1 MPPCVELR
9 RLPVWQNQSMT
20 MTPPETLLQAR
31 VPEKVRRAAEQLF
44 SLLYADVS
52 RLAHRE
58 RSRVRAGETLRTTAL
73 INEAYLK
80 LLRSPEFNDRA
91 HFLRSAALAM
101 RHILVNHARDR
112 VAAKR
117 GGGVAVESLDEAV
130 EAAAQSDDSVIEVH
144 EAVDRLAQLD
154 ERLAQVV
161 ECRFFAGYT
170 EQDTATALGMTE
182 RTIRRDWAKARAWLR
197 VELGASGE
205 GRKDDTGS

>member
-1 MPPCVELR
+1 
-9 RLPVWQNQSMT
+9 MT
-20 MTPPETLLQAR
+20 RSPPETLRQAR
-31 VPEKVRRAAEQLF
+31 APAEVRRAAEQLF
-44 SLLYADVS
+44 PLLYDEVS

-58 RSRVRAGETLRTTAL
+58 RSRVRAGETMRTTAL

-101 RHILVNHARDR
+101 RHILVNHAHERK
-112 VAAKR
+112 AAKR
-117 GGGVAVESLDEAV
+117 GGGVTVESLDENV
-130 EAAAQSDDSVIEVH
+130 EAIAAPDNSVLEVH
-144 EAVDRLAQLD
+144 EAVERLAQLD

-170 EQDTATALGMTE
+170 DEDTATALGIAE

-197 VELGASGE
+197 VELQAN
-205 GRKDDTGS
+205 GSSEEPPE

>member
-1 MPPCVELR
+1 MP
-9 RLPVWQNQSMT
+9 QA
-20 MTPPETLLQAR
+20 PPETLRQAR
-31 VPEKVRRAAEQLF
+31 VPAEVRRAAEQLF
-44 SLLYADVS
+44 PLLYDEVS

-58 RSRVRAGETLRTTAL
+58 RSRVRAGETMRTTAL

-91 HFLRSAALAM
+91 HFLRAAALAM

-112 VAAKR
+112 SAAKR
-117 GGGVAVESLDEAV
+117 GGGVIVQSLDETLEAPADAV
-130 EAAAQSDDSVIEVH
+130 DDESVIEVH
-144 EAVDRLAQLD
+144 EAVDRLARFD

-197 VELGASGE
+197 VELKAGAGE
-205 GRKDDTGS
+205 PPEVE

>member
-1 MPPCVELR
+1 
-9 RLPVWQNQSMT
+9 
-20 MTPPETLLQAR
+20 
-31 VPEKVRRAAEQLF
+31 
-44 SLLYADVS
+44 
-52 RLAHRE
+52 
-58 RSRVRAGETLRTTAL
+58 VRAGETLRTTAL

-117 GGGVAVESLDEAV
+117 GGGVAVESLDETV
-130 EAAAQSDDSVIEVH
+130 EAAAQSDDSVLEVH

-170 EQDTATALGMTE
+170 EQDTAAALGMTE

-197 VELGASGE
+197 VELGTANGE
-205 GRKDDTGS
+205 RKDDTGS

>member
-1 MPPCVELR
+1 LPPRLVWHHLR
-9 RLPVWQNQSMT
+9 MAARE
-20 MTPPETLLQAR
+20 PPETLRQAA
-31 VPEKVRRAAEQLF
+31 VPEEVRRAAEQLF
-44 SLLYADVS
+44 PLLYDEVS

-58 RSRVRAGETLRTTAL
+58 RSRVRAGETMRTTAL

-112 VAAKR
+112 IAAKR
-117 GGGVAVESLDEAV
+117 GGGAVVQSLDESIEV
-130 EAAAQSDDSVIEVH
+130 AAPDAIPDNSVIEVH
-144 EAVDRLAQLD
+144 EAVDRLARFD

-197 VELGASGE
+197 VELKTG
-205 GRKDDTGS
+205 DDEDGS

>member
-1 MPPCVELR
+1 M
-9 RLPVWQNQSMT
+9 
-20 MTPPETLLQAR
+20 
-31 VPEKVRRAAEQLF
+31 KRAAEELF
-44 SLLYADVS
+44 PVLYDDVS

-91 HFLRSAALAM
+91 HFLRAAALAM

-117 GGGVAVESLDEAV
+117 GGGAQVEPLDETLD
-130 EAAAQSDDSVIEVH
+130 AAAQEEDSVIEVH
-144 EAVDRLAQLD
+144 EAVDRLALLD

-197 VELGASGE
+197 VALKTRE
-205 GRKDDTGS
+205 

>member
-1 MPPCVELR
+1 MAWSAR
-9 RLPVWQNQSMT
+9 RLWQNPAMAVD
-20 MTPPETLLQAR
+20 PPETLLQAR
-31 VPEKVRRAAEQLF
+31 APAEVRRAAEQLF
-44 SLLYADVS
+44 TLLYEDVS

-58 RSRVRAGETLRTTAL
+58 RSRVRAGETMRTTAL

-80 LLRSPEFNDRA
+80 LLRSPQFNDRS

-117 GGGVAVESLDEAV
+117 GGGVALEPLDDAAD
-130 EAAAQSDDSVIEVH
+130 AAAPSDDSLIEVH
-144 EAVDRLAQLD
+144 EALDRLAQLD

-161 ECRFFAGYT
+161 ECRFFAGYS
-170 EQDTATALGMTE
+170 EEDTAAALGLTE

-197 VELGASGE
+197 VQLGLEARSSE
-205 GRKDDTGS
+205 D

>member
-1 MPPCVELR
+1 M
-9 RLPVWQNQSMT
+9 
-20 MTPPETLLQAR
+20 
-31 VPEKVRRAAEQLF
+31 
-44 SLLYADVS
+44 
-52 RLAHRE
+52 
-58 RSRVRAGETLRTTAL
+58 RTTAL

-101 RHILVNHARDR
+101 RHILVNHARNR
-112 VAAKR
+112 VAVKR
-117 GGGVAVESLDEAV
+117 GGGVIVESLDESV

-197 VELGASGE
+197 VELGAATGE
-205 GRKDDTGS
+205 RNDDTGS

>member
-1 MPPCVELR
+1 ME
-9 RLPVWQNQSMT
+9 
-20 MTPPETLLQAR
+20 
-31 VPEKVRRAAEQLF
+31 VRRAAEQLF
-44 SLLYADVS
+44 PLLYDEVS

-117 GGGVAVESLDEAV
+117 GGGVSVQSLDENLDAP
-130 EAAAQSDDSVIEVH
+130 APDQGPSDDSVLEVH
-144 EAVDRLAQLD
+144 EAVERLARFD

-170 EQDTATALGMTE
+170 DQDTATALGMTE

-197 VELGASGE
+197 MEL
-205 GRKDDTGS
+205 KK

>member
-1 MPPCVELR
+1 
-9 RLPVWQNQSMT
+9 VWQNRAMT
-20 MTPPETLLQAR
+20 TIKSPPETLRQAR
-31 VPEKVRRAAEQLF
+31 APEEVRRAAEQLF
-44 SLLYADVS
+44 PLLYDEVS

-58 RSRVRAGETLRTTAL
+58 RNRVRAGETLRTTAL

-101 RHILVNHARDR
+101 RHILVNHARER
-112 VAAKR
+112 LAAKR
-117 GGGVAVESLDEAV
+117 GGGAPIETLDESI
-130 EAAAQSDDSVIEVH
+130 EAATPSDDSLIEVH
-144 EAVDRLAQLD
+144 EAVDRLARLD

-170 EQDTATALGMTE
+170 EQDAAAALGMTE

-197 VELGASGE
+197 VELKSSDAQTE
-205 GRKDDTGS
+205 IDHMPADAP

>member
-1 MPPCVELR
+1 VALR
-9 RLPVWQNQSMT
+9 CLPVWQNRGMT
-20 MTPPETLLQAR
+20 VSPPETLLQAR
-31 VPEKVRRAAEQLF
+31 APEKVRRAAEQLF

-117 GGGVAVESLDEAV
+117 GGGVAVESLDETV
-130 EAAAQSDDSVIEVH
+130 EAAAQSDDSVLEVH

-170 EQDTATALGMTE
+170 DQDTATALGMTE

-197 VELGASGE
+197 VELGAEAG
-205 GRKDDTGS
+205 GRKDETGS

>member
-1 MPPCVELR
+1 
-9 RLPVWQNQSMT
+9 
-20 MTPPETLLQAR
+20 
-31 VPEKVRRAAEQLF
+31 VRRAAEQLF
-44 SLLYADVS
+44 PLLYDEVS

-58 RSRVRAGETLRTTAL
+58 RNRVRAGETLRTTAL

-91 HFLRSAALAM
+91 HFLRAAALAM
-101 RHILVNHARDR
+101 RHILVNHAHAR

-117 GGGVAVESLDEAV
+117 GGGVQIESLDESV

-144 EAVDRLAQLD
+144 EAVDRLARFD

-170 EQDTATALGMTE
+170 EEDTATALGMTE

-197 VELGASGE
+197 VELNSIDPDAVDGNVPPDSP
-205 GRKDDTGS
+205 

>member
-1 MPPCVELR
+1 V
-9 RLPVWQNQSMT
+9 
-20 MTPPETLLQAR
+20 
-31 VPEKVRRAAEQLF
+31 KRAAEELF
-44 SLLYADVS
+44 PVLYDDVS

-91 HFLRSAALAM
+91 HFLRAAALAM

-117 GGGVAVESLDEAV
+117 GGGAQVEPLDEALD
-130 EAAAQSDDSVIEVH
+130 AAAQEEDSVIEVH
-144 EAVDRLAQLD
+144 EAVDRLALLD

-197 VELGASGE
+197 VALKS
-205 GRKDDTGS
+205 RS